1 MSIVKNTESRDKTC
15 AVRLSDSEFF
25 DLQKASEMTGSSM
38 SSIMREGTRL
48 KIERIHL
55 EALEKEASR
64 KQLENEIMSKL
75 TCLDNEQKQELLA
88 SFHASFLFDKKVS

>member
-1 MSIVKNTESRDKTC
+1 MIIRKNRESREKTC

-38 SSIMREGTRL
+38 SSIIRDGTRL

-55 EALEKEASR
+55 EELEKEAKRKDIESQIMSNIR
-64 KQLENEIMSKL
+64 CLDETEKKQLLESFNANL
-75 TCLDNEQKQELLA
+75 LFQKR
-88 SFHASFLFDKKVS
+88 S